1 MAVRAYSNRSVL
13 AKKFKVVPFEGA
25 WLSSIG
31 RPELRGVWHVYGD
44 SGHGKTSFCL
54 QLAKYLSHFGRVLYN
69 SLEQGL
75 SRPMQLAWQEAG
87 MEEAG
92 NRVRL
97 LDRMPMAELIEL
109 LSKRQSPEIVI
120 IDSSHYWR
128 RLRMSDVDYL
138 RGKFRKKLFIFI
150 SHKEKG
156 SNEPK
161 GAVAK
166 DLKFDAD
173 VKVFVEG
180 FRAMITSRYA
190 MPELGEGGQDYIIWQ
205 EGVDKYWEAKEKQYN
220 NTTDQNNENGA
231 ERND

>member
-13 AKKFKVVPFEGA
+13 AKRFKVADFEGA
-25 WLSSIG
+25 WLDSIG

-44 SGHGKTSFCL
+44 SGHGKTTFCL
-54 QLAKYLSHFGRVLYN
+54 QLAKYLAGFGRVLYN

-75 SRPMQLAWQEAG
+75 SRSMQRAWQDAGMAEAG
-87 MEEAG
+87 S
-92 NRVRL
+92 RVRL

-109 LSKRQSPEIVI
+109 LCKRQSPEIVI

-128 RLRMSDVDYL
+128 RLRMTDVDYL
-138 RGKFRKKLFIFI
+138 RAKFRKKLFIFI
-150 SHKEKG
+150 SHKERG

-161 GAVAK
+161 GQVAK
-166 DLKFDAD
+166 DIKFDAD

-190 MPELGEGGQDYIIWQ
+190 MPDLGEGGADYIIWQ
-205 EGVDKYWEAKEKQYN
+205 EGADKYWEAKRKQ
-220 NTTDQNNENGA
+220 DNGA
-231 ERND
+231 EES